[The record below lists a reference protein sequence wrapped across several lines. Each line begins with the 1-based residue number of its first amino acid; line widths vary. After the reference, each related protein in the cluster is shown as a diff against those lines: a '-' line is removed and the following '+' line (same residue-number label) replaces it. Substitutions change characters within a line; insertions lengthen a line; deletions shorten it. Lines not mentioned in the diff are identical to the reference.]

1 MSYFKLFNTIS
12 LVAIISSQLVLSG
25 CTKEEKDLEI
35 PSNTVRPAKLAQV
48 KQVSGDTIRTFPA
61 TVEPS
66 TYAHLAF
73 RVNGEIAEIKVV
85 AGQNVNKDDVLAV
98 LDDSDFIIQHKQ
110 AQARFKLSS
119 SQFER
124 ADKLLKEKLISS
136 AEYDQIKAE
145 LDIASAQLDAA
156 KNNLKYS
163 VIKAPFSGIV
173 AHTNVEAFEFV
184 QAKQPIMELQGRET
198 IDVVI
203 QVPEQLMIKLP
214 KSTKAQTYQPTLIFD
229 GNQQNKY
236 KVTLKEH
243 DIIPNPATK
252 SYQVVFSLP
261 TPEDINVLP
270 GMTGALEVEL
280 DKLLASDINALIVP
294 ISAVFVPNSKVQ
306 DSQATNTQFVMK
318 VRKDMS
324 TELVAVEV
332 VETRQSGM
340 VIKALEAGKLI
351 SGDKVI
357 AAGPHLLVEGQSVS
371 EWKQERGL

>member
-98 LDDSDFIIQHKQ
+98 LDDRDFIIQHKQ

>member
-1 MSYFKLFNTIS
+1 MSYSKLFNTIS

-25 CTKEEKDLEI
+25 CTREEKDLEA
-35 PSNTVRPAKLAQV
+35 PSNIVRPAKLAQV

-85 AGQNVNKDDVLAV
+85 AGQNVKKDDVLAV

-110 AQARFKLSS
+110 AQARFKLTS

>member
-1 MSYFKLFNTIS
+1 MSYSKLFNTIS

-25 CTKEEKDLEI
+25 CTKEEKDLEA
-35 PSNTVRPAKLAQV
+35 PSNIVRPAKLAQV

-85 AGQNVNKDDVLAV
+85 AGQNVKKDDVLAV

-110 AQARFKLSS
+110 AQARFKLTS

>member
-214 KSTKAQTYQPTLIFD
+214 
-229 GNQQNKY
+229 
-236 KVTLKEH
+236 
-243 DIIPNPATK
+243 
-252 SYQVVFSLP
+252 
-261 TPEDINVLP
+261 
-270 GMTGALEVEL
+270 
-280 DKLLASDINALIVP
+280 
-294 ISAVFVPNSKVQ
+294 
-306 DSQATNTQFVMK
+306 
-318 VRKDMS
+318 
-324 TELVAVEV
+324 
-332 VETRQSGM
+332 
-340 VIKALEAGKLI
+340 
-351 SGDKVI
+351 
-357 AAGPHLLVEGQSVS
+357 
-371 EWKQERGL
+371 

>member
-1 MSYFKLFNTIS
+1 MSYSKLFNTIS

-25 CTKEEKDLEI
+25 CTKEEKDLEA
-35 PSNTVRPAKLAQV
+35 PSNIVRPAKLAQV

-85 AGQNVNKDDVLAV
+85 AGQNVKKDDVLAV

-110 AQARFKLSS
+110 AQARFKLTS

-124 ADKLLKEKLISS
+124 ANKLLKEKLISS

>member
-280 DKLLASDINALIVP
+280 DKLLVSDINALIVP
-294 ISAVFVPNSKVQ
+294 VSAVFVPNSKVQ
-306 DSQATNTQFVMK
+306 GSQATNTQFVMK